1 MTCGGIKELR
11 SEAGSVESS
20 PLSRDESLCATERRD
35 DAGLWLETNCAR
47 AMESTERWAYGEQ
60 LKRKP
65 EKW

>member
-1 MTCGGIKELR
+1 MDEGIEEAR
-11 SEAGSVESS
+11 AEAGSVESS

-35 DAGLWLETNCAR
+35 EAGYGWRRIALGPWNRPSAR
-47 AMESTERWAYGEQ
+47 LTGEQ